1 MCSSYTRNLRL
12 FLSPADVEFLQP
24 SPDQPSEVVSLL
36 LPQWIRNP
44 NTFFFYLL
52 QQLSLMFLQPQY
64 TQVVDNKE
72 RVLLKTPSELSKVL
86 MQYNLPL
93 SLEQDYLFLYIRPVS
108 KGRGE
113 REGEREGGREGKVKS
128 RILRLVYKSIQRLML
143 QVYKDILSYTDLF
156 SQVWPSY
163 LLV

>member
-1 MCSSYTRNLRL
+1 MMCSSYTRNLRL

-86 MQYNLPL
+86 MQYSLPL

-113 REGEREGGREGKVKS
+113 REGERGRKRGRERGREGEREKEGERGREKEGRKSKVA
-128 RILRLVYKSIQRLML
+128 
-143 QVYKDILSYTDLF
+143 F
-156 SQVWPSY
+156 
-163 LLV
+163 